1 MTGPVVRRPLTTMT
15 AAQSIPLTLLPLTVI
30 ARETGYSRSMVR
42 NWMLDDWMCPPD
54 IRDWLAR
61 RAASMVHDP
70 APRKVIGRPGRPSGV
85 R

>member
-1 MTGPVVRRPLTTMT
+1 MTGQVVRRPLTTMT
-15 AAQSIPLTLLPLTVI
+15 AAHSIPLTLLPLTVI
-30 ARETGYSRSMVR
+30 ARETGYIRSMVR
-42 NWMLDDWMCPPD
+42 NWILEDWMCPGE

-70 APRKVIGRPGRPSGV
+70 APRKQVGGPGRRAAV

>member
-1 MTGPVVRRPLTTMT
+1 MADRMTTMT

-42 NWMLDDWMCPPD
+42 NWMLEDWMCPSD

-61 RAASMVHDP
+61 RAASMVQDP
-70 APRKVIGRPGRPSGV
+70 APRKQVGGPGRRAAV